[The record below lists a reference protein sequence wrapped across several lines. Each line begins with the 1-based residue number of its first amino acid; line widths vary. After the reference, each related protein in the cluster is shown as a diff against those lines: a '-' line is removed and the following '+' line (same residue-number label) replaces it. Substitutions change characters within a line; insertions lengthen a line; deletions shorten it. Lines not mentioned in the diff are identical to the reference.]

1 VWLRDRLWITIPN
14 CEDPSYLCWD
24 IVIFVILAISDFQKF
39 HILTAGQY
47 TMTKSQKP
55 LHRAALYAIA
65 IYAVVVCL
73 FVTSECV
80 SKRLN
85 GSGWFRY
92 GSFLPLCCKEVR
104 VSPKNKGISLCYFV
118 PNFMLD
124 LKNFTRVSQS
134 CCQQSSLTVELV
146 DHTYDGRRVARRTQL
161 TARRRPQCSNCI
173 TLIWCGFVVDLVPT
187 VVQQLTRF
195 CLI

>member
-1 VWLRDRLWITIPN
+1 MWPSRWILVSSATSGNVTSPNVLPVLWTTS
-14 CEDPSYLCWD
+14 C
-24 IVIFVILAISDFQKF
+24 F
-39 HILTAGQY
+39 HV
-47 TMTKSQKP
+47 MTKSQKP
-55 LHRAALYAIA
+55 LHRAALYASA

-85 GSGWFRY
+85 GSSWFRY

-161 TARRRPQCSNCI
+161 TTRRRPQCSNCI
-173 TLIWCGFVVDLVPT
+173 TLIWCVFVVDLVPT